1 LAGGFAVV
9 AARWACVVSG
19 AVTLL
24 GPIGLIILTSDHI
37 SAKPVCFLTKYA
49 ALLGRQFAA
58 NAITYSGHRNPRI
71 VTLGSL
77 HQQVGDQQGQ
87 SADTVG
93 NVHYVA

>member
-19 AVTLL
+19 AGLL

-37 SAKPVCFLTKYA
+37 SAKSVCFLIKYA

-58 NAITYSGHRNPRI
+58 NTLTYFGPRNPRI

-77 HQQVGDQQGQ
+77 HQQVGDQHGQ
-87 SADTVG
+87 CADTAG
-93 NVHYVA
+93 NVHYGA